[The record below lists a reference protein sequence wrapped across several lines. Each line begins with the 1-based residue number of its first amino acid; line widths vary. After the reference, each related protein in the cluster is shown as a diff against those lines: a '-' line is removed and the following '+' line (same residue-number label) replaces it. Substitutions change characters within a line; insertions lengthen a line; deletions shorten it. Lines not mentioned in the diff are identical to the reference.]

1 MSAALLRRVSEE
13 LTGAGIPHMLTGS
26 FAAAWYGAARAT
38 LDIDMV
44 IDATPDQL
52 GRFVARFPAEHFYM
66 SLEAALEARSNESQ
80 FNLIDLDSGWK
91 VDLIIRK
98 ARAFS
103 RTEFE
108 RRIPFEYEGAALSV
122 VSAED
127 LMIAKLEWAKMG
139 GSRRQLE
146 DVARLLELRAAQ
158 LDSDYLVRWVKAL
171 GLDGE
176 WTEARRLRDHR

>member
-38 LDIDMV
+38 LDIDVV

-52 GRFVARFPAEHFYM
+52 GRFVERFPAEHFYV
-66 SLEAALEARSNESQ
+66 SLEAALEARSKESQ

-91 VDLIIRK
+91 VDLIIRR

-103 RTEFE
+103 RAEFE

-127 LMIAKLEWAKMG
+127 LIIAKLEWAKLG

-146 DVARLLELRAAQ
+146 DGARLLDLREHQ
-158 LDSDYLVRWVKAL
+158 LDTDHLARWVEAL
-171 GLDGE
+171 GLGAE
-176 WTEARRLRDHR
+176 WAEAQRLRVHR